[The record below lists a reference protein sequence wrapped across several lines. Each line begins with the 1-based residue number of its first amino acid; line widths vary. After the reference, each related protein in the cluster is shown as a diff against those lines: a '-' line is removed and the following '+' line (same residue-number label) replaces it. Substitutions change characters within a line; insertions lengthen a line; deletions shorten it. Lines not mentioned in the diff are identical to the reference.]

1 MPAFDRRVQ
10 RRGAERPA
18 LEQAQRARRSARRRG
33 ALAVLTGASALL
45 SALVAGAL
53 GWLDVSLA
61 SASWVASAVWFM
73 AMLLAWV
80 GARRARTASSVAEER
95 AWTAVAGE
103 AVNSFPAVT
112 ERNVGELL
120 GVPPSRAE
128 QLLTQL
134 VREDQ
139 VESEIDDHARVVY
152 RRPRIQAETLK
163 LRIGEDDLSLSSE
176 EASEREEE
184 VKTEQRSRV

>member
-1 MPAFDRRVQ
+1 M
-10 RRGAERPA
+10 
-18 LEQAQRARRSARRRG
+18 
-33 ALAVLTGASALL
+33 L